1 MRKYGNIYTEFR
13 GKRFASRREA
23 RRYGELFWMEQAG
36 EISGLR
42 TQVAFELIPTQ
53 KDSRGK
59 VVERA
64 ITYKADFVYTDKDG
78 NQVVEDS
85 KGYRT
90 DVYKLKR
97 KLMLYVHGI
106 TVKET

>member
-1 MRKYGNIYTEFR
+1 MRKYGNIHTEYR
-13 GKRFASRREA
+13 GKRFDSRREA
-23 RRYGELFWMEQAG
+23 RRYAELSLMEQVG

-42 TQVAFELIPTQ
+42 TQVAYELIPSQ
-53 KDSRGK
+53 KDSNGK